1 MIYGPYMHRR
11 KFKSKKVARIVR
23 YNYNARPGKCIVM
36 LRIAFALCLTALA
49 AMGGR
54 LLYLD
59 RAAKMA
65 QVAYCPSVPELAVTA
80 ALVCATLLLLCLIE
94 QSGSRRKRG

>member
-11 KFKSKKVARIVR
+11 KFKTKKAARIVR
-23 YNYNARPGKCIVM
+23 YNYNARPGKCIVI

-49 AMGGR
+49 AMGCR
-54 LLYLD
+54 MLYLD

-65 QVAYCPSVPELAVTA
+65 QVAYCPSVPLAITA

-94 QSGSRRKRG
+94 RLGSRRKRG

>member
-1 MIYGPYMHRR
+1 MIYGPYMHRN
-11 KFKSKKVARIVR
+11 KVKIKKAARIVR

-49 AMGGR
+49 AVGGR
-54 LLYLD
+54 MLYLGHTT
-59 RAAKMA
+59 KMT

-80 ALVCATLLLLCLIE
+80 ALVSATLLLLCLIAR
-94 QSGSRRKRG
+94 SGGRRKRG

>member
-11 KFKSKKVARIVR
+11 KFKTKKVARIVR

-59 RAAKMA
+59 R
-65 QVAYCPSVPELAVTA
+65 VARTARGVYAPYVPAVWELVLMVVLSANA
-80 ALVCATLLLLCLIE
+80 LLLLYLLE
-94 QSGSRRKRG
+94 RNGRRK

>member
-11 KFKSKKVARIVR
+11 KFKTKKVARIVR

-36 LRIAFALCLTALA
+36 LRISFALCLTALA

-59 RAAKMA
+59 R
-65 QVAYCPSVPELAVTA
+65 VARTARGVYAPYVPAVWELVLMVVLSANA
-80 ALVCATLLLLCLIE
+80 LLLLYLLE
-94 QSGSRRKRG
+94 RNGRRK